1 MSSPPPS
8 PPSSSRCSTPSD
20 GADPHDER
28 TLTILYATETGT
40 AQDVADR
47 LARVCRCL
55 HIHARVHSMDVY
67 SPAEL
72 INEHLV
78 VFVVSTTGSG
88 REPRAM
94 TPLWQMLL
102 RADLPEDLF
111 EDLHFAV
118 FGLGDTAYEK
128 FCWPAKLLSRRLEA
142 LGALELCARGE
153 GDEQH
158 HLGIEG
164 ALGPWIENLS
174 TVLLQVYPLPHGLQ
188 RESFDSL
195 PPPRV
200 AIADAD
206 KDAQI
211 TRKDPLVA
219 DREYHTATV
228 VVNRRL
234 TAEDWYQDVRHF
246 EFELPEDVEYDPGDV
261 AVIHPEA
268 MPQDVEAFLS
278 CIGYADTADD
288 PIEIRHAL
296 LDQHLPDHIPTITTM
311 REIFTRYVDI
321 NAVPRRSFFALLKH
335 FAQDDMEREKL
346 EEFLTE
352 EGADDLYEYCQK
364 PHRRIHEV
372 LSEFR
377 SVHIPRAYV
386 FDLFPPLRPR
396 QFSIASSARADPR
409 RIHLCVAIVAYR
421 TMLKV
426 PRRGVCTTWL
436 LARAPGDRIQIGV
449 QKGFIA
455 LPPDPATPLICVG
468 PGTGVA
474 PMRAVIQER
483 LSVDAGVAGK
493 DTLALY
499 FGCRSEAKD
508 HHYGAEWR
516 ALAAE
521 GKLAYRVAFSR
532 DGPEGKARTYVQD
545 LIRADAPRI
554 WELVGARGACVY
566 ISGSSNKMPAAV
578 RAAIAHA
585 VQTQGGRTE
594 EGAKEY
600 VAQMEREGRLIEE
613 CWS

>member
-1 MSSPPPS
+1 MSST
-8 PPSSSRCSTPSD
+8 PPSSSSRSSTPGCD
-20 GADPHDER
+20 GEAHHER

-55 HIHARVHSMDVY
+55 HIHARVHSMDAY

-78 VFVVSTTGSG
+78 IFVVATTGTG

-94 TPLWQMLL
+94 TPLWQTLL

-142 LGALELCARGE
+142 LGGTELCARGE

-164 ALGPWIENLS
+164 ALAPWIEQLS
-174 TVLLQVYPLPHGLQ
+174 AVLLEAYPLPDGLE
-188 RESFDSL
+188 RELFDSL
-195 PPPRV
+195 PSPRV
-200 AIADAD
+200 AITEADT
-206 KDAQI
+206 DAQI

-219 DREYHTATV
+219 DREYHTATL
-228 VVNRRL
+228 VVNSRL

-246 EFELPEDVEYDPGDV
+246 EFELAEDVEYDPGDV
-261 AVIHPEA
+261 AIIHPEA

-278 CIGYADTADD
+278 CIGYANTADD
-288 PIEIRHAL
+288 PIEIRQTL
-296 LDQHLPDHIPTITTM
+296 LDQHLPDHIPTITTL
-311 REIFTRYVDI
+311 REVFTRYVDI
-321 NAVPRRSFFALLKH
+321 NAIPRRSFFALLKH

-346 EEFLTE
+346 EEFLSE

-372 LSEFR
+372 LDEFR
-377 SVHIPRAYV
+377 SIKIPREYI

-396 QFSIASSARADPR
+396 QFSIASSIRAHQR
-409 RIHLCVAIVAYR
+409 RIHLCIAIVQYR
-421 TMLKV
+421 TMLKI

-436 LARAPGDRIQIGV
+436 ANLKPGDKLQIGL
-449 QKGFIA
+449 QKGFIT
-455 LPPDPATPLICVG
+455 LPNDPAIPVICVG

-483 LSVDAGVAGK
+483 LHAGLNTG
-493 DTLALY
+493 DDILY

-508 HHYGAEWR
+508 HYYGAEWR

-521 GKLAYRVAFSR
+521 GKLTYRVAFSR
-532 DGPEGKARTYVQD
+532 DGPEGKPRTYVQD
-545 LIRADAPRI
+545 LIREDAKRI
-554 WELVGARGACVY
+554 WVLVGERGAWVY

-578 RAAIAHA
+578 RAAIAHT
-585 VQTQGGRTE
+585 VQSEGGRTE
-594 EGAKEY
+594 EEAKEY
-600 VAQMEREGRLIEE
+600 VARMEREGRLIEE